1 MSGNTNSNYR
11 RVQVVKVLSSR
22 YAQSRFGVQRSAR
35 PSSWDDRQ
43 DGIDTVEVE
52 GGEVIKLAS
61 TAMQSTPKANWVL
74 MLTGGTAHAGFAWT
88 LYGMPRAH

>member
-1 MSGNTNSNYR
+1 MSGSTNSKYR
-11 RVQVVKVLSSR
+11 RVQVVRVLSSR
-22 YAQSRFGVQRSAR
+22 YAQSRFGAERAVR
-35 PSSWDDRQ
+35 PGSWDDRR

-61 TAMQSTPKANWVL
+61 TPMQSTPKANWVL
-74 MLTGGTAHAGFAWT
+74 MLTGGSAQDGFAWT